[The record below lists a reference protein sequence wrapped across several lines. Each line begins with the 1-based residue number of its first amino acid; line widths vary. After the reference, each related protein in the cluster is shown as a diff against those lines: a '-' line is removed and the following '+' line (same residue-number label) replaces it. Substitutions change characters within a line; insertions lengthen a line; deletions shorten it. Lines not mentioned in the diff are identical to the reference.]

1 MEQGMISAFVH
12 TECHS
17 VTEELYLKISGL
29 PVWHSMNWTR
39 EAGDCFFFPPVWEE
53 VILTAAEG
61 MANSGVGPD
70 L

>member
-1 MEQGMISAFVH
+1 MISAFVR

-17 VTEELYLKISGL
+17 VAEELHLKISRL
-29 PVWHSMNWTR
+29 PVRHSINWTR
-39 EAGDCFFFPPVWEE
+39 EAGDCFFPPLVWEE

-61 MANSGVGPD
+61 MASSGAGPD